1 MPKAFCRLPKT
12 FLVILLVNITNFLLS
27 SFLLND
33 NSNDLAD
40 ILYLAIL
47 LSYSFLVGNLI
58 FLMTCF
64 KMPEQKKRLPFK
76 IMTFIMKLTPFLD
89 MCIFL
94 NLEFNQNSDQ
104 WGIILTYSTIF
115 RVSEFFFQNLL
126 IFNSDKQTIK
136 FFISSILVLLNL
148 IIMLV
153 IMFIGWNPFIIILFL
168 EFLSII
174 YLLETLRCCM
184 HRLKKEHKFLDMISK
199 SKYSFNKF

>member
-76 IMTFIMKLTPFLD
+76 IMTFVMKLTPFLD
-89 MCIFL
+89 ICIFL
-94 NLEFNQNSDQ
+94 NLEFNQNLNQ
-104 WGIILTYSTIF
+104 WGPFLTYATIF

-136 FFISSILVLLNL
+136 FFDPYTKQVGERLMPQYRSSEITGEN
-148 IIMLV
+148 
-153 IMFIGWNPFIIILFL
+153 
-168 EFLSII
+168 
-174 YLLETLRCCM
+174 
-184 HRLKKEHKFLDMISK
+184 D
-199 SKYSFNKF
+199 